1 MMSAQL
7 RWECASSLHLKRSSA
22 LTNHPDFFSY
32 VAYIGSFVSC
42 MLFQGPAL
50 WRSYKQQWQGGRVHN
65 DKLTQLARQYPQVP
79 LWWNLALFG

>member
-1 MMSAQL
+1 MYVIFSPQAPFG
-7 RWECASSLHLKRSSA
+7 ADG
-22 LTNHPDFFSY
+22 PIDFFSY